1 MRIPQKSVT
10 SGGGCWP
17 RKQGCQGRE
26 GGKELLTAES
36 ACAWPSAKTSDI
48 DSRNILEKSPLRQNI
63 RKQLVDFTTN
73 AVIMVKKRVGALE
86 KVDADL

>member
-1 MRIPQKSVT
+1 MEEVVGLVIKAAR
-10 SGGGCWP
+10 
-17 RKQGCQGRE
+17 GRE
-26 GGKELLTAES
+26 GGQQLLAAES

-48 DSRNILEKSPLRQNI
+48 DSRNILEKSALRQNI
-63 RKQLVDFTTN
+63 RNQLVDFTTK